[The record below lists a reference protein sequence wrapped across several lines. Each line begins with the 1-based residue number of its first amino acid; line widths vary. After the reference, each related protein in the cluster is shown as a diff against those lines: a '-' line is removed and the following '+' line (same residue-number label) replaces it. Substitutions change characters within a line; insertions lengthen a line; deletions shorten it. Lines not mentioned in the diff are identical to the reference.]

1 MDSVP
6 SLRALKHVKVGQEH
20 QKSRLLERG
29 DEDGQPLSPVA
40 RLFHEPGSNVYIVAI
55 MGFRVKLHPD
65 VVKPVLTHVFLKHP
79 RFSSLQV
86 EDKESGE
93 LKWIP
98 TEVDLENHFIV
109 SELDPPLQAADKF
122 VEDYVSDLSKTNIPN
137 TKPLWDIH
145 LLNVKT
151 SDAEAFLIYRIHHSI
166 GDGMSLM
173 ALILA
178 HSRQVSDPSALPTLP
193 AMNKESNFLKLRGFR
208 SVVYVLWNTLI
219 AIFMFVLTALFLKD
233 TRTPLKGPPGVELK
247 PRRFVRR
254 TIDLQDFKSVKNA
267 MQCTI
272 NDVVLGVTQAGLS
285 RYLNRRYGD
294 LQKYNGATDLE
305 KKNYLPKN
313 IRLRATFFF
322 NLRASTKINAVVPDA
337 VEEGAKTA
345 KFGNKIGYVI
355 LPFNIGIQ
363 ADPLDYIWQA
373 KAVIDRKK
381 ASLEPLFTYLFL
393 KLVIKFFGVKTAGV
407 FCHKIFFN
415 TTLWFSNVPGPQE
428 EIAFDGHP
436 VAFTACSCYGQPNAL
451 MIHVISYTDKITFV
465 LSVDEDTI
473 PDPHRLCDDL
483 EESLKLIKAA
493 AVPS

>member
-1 MDSVP
+1 M
-6 SLRALKHVKVGQEH
+6 
-20 QKSRLLERG
+20 
-29 DEDGQPLSPVA
+29 
-40 RLFHEPGSNVYIVAI
+40 
-55 MGFRVKLHPD
+55 
-65 VVKPVLTHVFLKHP
+65 
-79 RFSSLQV
+79 QV

-267 MQCTI
+267 MQC
-272 NDVVLGVTQAGLS
+272 V
-285 RYLNRRYGD
+285 RYKPSHIL
-294 LQKYNGATDLE
+294 
-305 KKNYLPKN
+305 
-313 IRLRATFFF
+313 FFIMPYT
-322 NLRASTKINAVVPDA
+322 L
-337 VEEGAKTA
+337 
-345 KFGNKIGYVI
+345 
-355 LPFNIGIQ
+355 
-363 ADPLDYIWQA
+363 
-373 KAVIDRKK
+373 
-381 ASLEPLFTYLFL
+381 
-393 KLVIKFFGVKTAGV
+393 LV
-407 FCHKIFFN
+407 
-415 TTLWFSNVPGPQE
+415 
-428 EIAFDGHP
+428 
-436 VAFTACSCYGQPNAL
+436 
-451 MIHVISYTDKITFV
+451 
-465 LSVDEDTI
+465 
-473 PDPHRLCDDL
+473 
-483 EESLKLIKAA
+483 
-493 AVPS
+493 